1 MTIRCGQTAAR
12 AAAPAVSHNEYDRFV
27 EKFASSQNVNLM
39 STTAEGN
46 FLIVRMVKPQPDAR
60 LGMLLVCKESP
71 SSLQFQPPRVD
82 SMKVGGLAHQS
93 ALRVGDFILTVN
105 GQVVSSDDD
114 ASEKIA
120 LAESEILLGVERPM
134 KQEPQATVPPAQQG
148 GPLTANNLIANLA
161 KLFGCAGDCGVCGV
175 GAKPSGRRGGMG
187 K

>member
-1 MTIRCGQTAAR
+1 
-12 AAAPAVSHNEYDRFV
+12 
-27 EKFASSQNVNLM
+27 M

-82 SMKVGGLAHQS
+82 SMKVGGLAHRS